1 MTMTSPAEDV
11 GVVAARPQPRRGVS
25 FRDAGPPIALVVIFG
40 VFAALSSDFRTIGNV
55 QNIMDTAAVLAVVTC
70 GITFVLMMGSIDL
83 SAPGIIGASAITVA
97 LLVANNRN
105 DNDLG
110 LIGVLVAVLLAAAL
124 GCLSGL
130 ALVLLKVPSFMTTLG
145 MSAVGLGVATLMF
158 AGAQPNISDAM
169 LEGWA
174 VDRFLGFAYL
184 TWIAVGCVLAGY
196 LVQRYS
202 RLGRYA
208 FAIGGAEEVLS
219 LSGVKVA
226 PYKVAVFTLAGAFY
240 GLAGVL
246 VTSQLSAGLVQAGK
260 GYDFAAITA
269 AVVGGTLLTG
279 GRGGILH
286 SAVGVLLVT
295 VLTNGL
301 VQVGVS
307 PYWQGGVQG
316 LIVVA
321 AVAAA
326 VIPQRHR
333 NQVTK

>member
-1 MTMTSPAEDV
+1 MSSPTSPT
-11 GVVAARPQPRRGVS
+11 RRWRAWRS
-25 FRDAGPPIALVVIFG
+25 
-40 VFAALSSDFRTIGNV
+40 T
-55 QNIMDTAAVLAVVTC
+55 
-70 GITFVLMMGSIDL
+70 
-83 SAPGIIGASAITVA
+83 
-97 LLVANNRN
+97 
-105 DNDLG
+105 
-110 LIGVLVAVLLAAAL
+110 
-124 GCLSGL
+124 GCSGF
-130 ALVLLKVPSFMTTLG
+130 S
-145 MSAVGLGVATLMF
+145 
-158 AGAQPNISDAM
+158 
-169 LEGWA
+169 
-174 VDRFLGFAYL
+174 YL
-184 TWIAVGCVLAGY
+184 TWVAAVCVLLGY
-196 LVQRYS
+196 LIQRYS

-240 GLAGVL
+240 GLAGVM

-279 GRGGILH
+279 GRGGVLH

-301 VQVGVS
+301 VQIGVS

-326 VIPQRHR
+326 VAPQRRR

>member
-1 MTMTSPAEDV
+1 MTSPAKADDE
-11 GVVAARPQPRRGVS
+11 VVNAPRPQPRRGVS
-25 FRDAGPPIALVVIFG
+25 LRDAGPPIALVVVIGIFS
-40 VFAALSSDFRTIGNV
+40 VLSDDFRTISNV
-55 QNIMDTAAVLAVVTC
+55 QNIMDAAAVLAVATC
-70 GITFVLMMGSIDL
+70 GISFVLMMGSIDL
-83 SAPGIIGASAITVA
+83 SVPGVMGASAIAVA

-110 LIGVLVAVLLAAAL
+110 LLGILVAVLLGAAL
-124 GCLSGL
+124 GGVSGL
-130 ALVLLKVPSFMTTLG
+130 ALVSLKVPSFMTTLG
-145 MSAVGLGVATLMF
+145 VSAVGLGIATLMF
-158 AGAQPNISDAM
+158 SGVQPNISDEM
-169 LEGWA
+169 LRSWA
-174 VDRFLGFAYL
+174 VSRFLGLAYL
-184 TWIAVGCVLAGY
+184 TWIALACVLAGW

-208 FAIGGAEEVLS
+208 YAIGGAEEVLS

-226 PYKVAVFTLAGAFY
+226 PYKVAVFTLAGSFY

-279 GRGGILH
+279 GRGGVLH

-301 VQVGVS
+301 VQIGVS

-321 AVAAA
+321 AVSAA
-326 VIPQRHR
+326 VIPQRRR